1 MWHLFERVI
10 WQVIVSCYL
19 TSMHFFFS
27 CIWLMKFLVAN
38 RTRNFE
44 MKCCNIDL
52 FWTIYFQTTYI
63 LYIFFFTDILNSI
76 SAWHSTYMCFILK
89 PTLHLIL
96 AAKCLKMEWNIL
108 LSSILTL
115 MHLIFMRYLYNNQLW
130 RFKNR
135 RNLWWNWLCM
145 LCIKIRLL
153 LQKGFHTYVIWGS
166 VHFFLI
172 FPVYKK
178 KSFLTSLIM
187 AASQYWPFF

>member
-52 FWTIYFQTTYI
+52 FWTIYFQTTYYT
-63 LYIFFFTDILNSI
+63 LFFFTDILNSI

-108 LSSILTL
+108 LSGILTL
-115 MHLIFMRYLYNNQLW
+115 MHLYLCNNQLW
-130 RFKNR
+130 WFKSQ
-135 RNLWWNWLCM
+135 RNLSWNW

-153 LQKGFHTYVIWGS
+153 LQKWFHTYVIWGS

-178 KSFLTSLIM
+178 KSVLTSLIM

>member
-1 MWHLFERVI
+1 MTGHSFVLFDI
-10 WQVIVSCYL
+10 NA
-19 TSMHFFFS
+19 FFFLLYD
-27 CIWLMKFLVAN
+27 WWNFLSLTARETLKWNVV
-38 RTRNFE
+38 
-44 MKCCNIDL
+44 IDL
-52 FWTIYFQTTYI
+52 FWTIYFQTTYYT
-63 LYIFFFTDILNSI
+63 LFFFTDILNSI

-108 LSSILTL
+108 LCGILTL
-115 MHLIFMRYLYNNQLW
+115 MHLYLCNNQLW
-130 RFKNR
+130 WFKSQ
-135 RNLWWNWLCM
+135 RNLSWNW

-153 LQKGFHTYVIWGS
+153 LQKWFHTYVIWGS

-178 KSFLTSLIM
+178 KSVLTSLIM